1 MYLLST
7 LLPIILLFLLGA
19 ALRHW
24 KFFSG
29 EFALQLNRLTF
40 WVLLPCQLVMEIS
53 GAPDVF
59 SGNMFRLAFLILAA
73 GACVIPVAL
82 VARRAFCHKADMGVF
97 LQGALRGNIVYVGL
111 PVVCFH
117 FADNAAA
124 RQTAVLALAL
134 VIPVYNVVSVVL
146 LGLGASKRGQPLQK
160 RLRDAGR
167 GLLTNPL
174 ILACL
179 AGVLIKVS
187 GVSLPLFVE
196 RAMKGLGNAS
206 FAAALLALGMSF
218 TFSRVHGPML
228 RAALCSSVLRVF
240 GSPLMGLLLGVLL
253 GRWLGLSPDLL
264 LVALLFLAT
273 PTAVASFV
281 MAEQMGCDKDL
292 AAAIVL
298 LSTLLSFFALAFVLA
313 FGGA

>member
-1 MYLLST
+1 
-7 LLPIILLFLLGA
+7 
-19 ALRHW
+19 
-24 KFFSG
+24 
-29 EFALQLNRLTF
+29 
-40 WVLLPCQLVMEIS
+40 
-53 GAPDVF
+53 
-59 SGNMFRLAFLILAA
+59 
-73 GACVIPVAL
+73 
-82 VARRAFCHKADMGVF
+82 
-97 LQGALRGNIVYVGL
+97 
-111 PVVCFH
+111 
-117 FADNAAA
+117 
-124 RQTAVLALAL
+124 